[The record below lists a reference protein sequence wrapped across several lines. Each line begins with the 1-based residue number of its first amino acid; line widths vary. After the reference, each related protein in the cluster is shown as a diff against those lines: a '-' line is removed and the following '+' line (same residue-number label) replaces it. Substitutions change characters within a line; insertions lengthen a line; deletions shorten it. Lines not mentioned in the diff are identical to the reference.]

1 MGITPGPERG
11 PVGNIEICLIAF
23 VNEMSIFSIYIYIYI
38 YIYIFNILKISQ
50 DHLLFSNE

>member
-38 YIYIFNILKISQ
+38 YIFNILKISQ

>member
-23 VNEMSIFSIYIYIYI
+23 VNEMSIFSIYIYFQYFEDFPGSFV
-38 YIYIFNILKISQ
+38 IF
-50 DHLLFSNE
+50 E